1 MLAYVF
7 WHYPLA
13 SASTADYEEALCG
26 FHRALA
32 AQEREWFLGSAVFG
46 IAGAPWLGAHEGYE
60 DWYLLPD
67 FAALGSLNEAAV
79 TEGRKAS
86 HDAAARLAEGGAGGV
101 YRLIRGRGA
110 LHQACWAMWLGKPA
124 GMTYT
129 AFFDQLAG
137 PLERSGAS
145 LWQRQMTLGPA
156 TEFCAHG
163 EAPLAIPVEF
173 ASLAVAL
180 RRVA

>member
-7 WHYPLA
+7 WHYPVT
-13 SASTADYEEALCG
+13 SAADYEEALCG
-26 FHRALA
+26 FHRAFA
-32 AQEREWFLGSAVFG
+32 AHAPEWFLGSAVFG
-46 IAGAPWLGAHEGYE
+46 IGGAPWLGAPEGYE
-60 DWYLLPD
+60 DWYLVPD

-79 TEGRKAS
+79 SEGRKAP
-86 HDAAARLAEGGAGGV
+86 HAAAARLAKGGAGGV

-110 LHQACWAMWLGKPA
+110 LHQTCWAMWLTKPA

-129 AFFDQLAG
+129 AFFDPLAG

-156 TEFCAHG
+156 TEFCAHS
-163 EAPLAIPVEF
+163 EAPLEIPVEF
-173 ASLAVAL
+173 APLAVEL
-180 RRVA
+180 RCVA